1 MSAMS
6 RRAFTASLP
15 LALAAASG
23 QAHARRWPRPLVIAH
38 RGASGERPEHTL
50 MAYQRAIDQGADYI
64 EPDLV
69 MTRDGALVARH
80 ENEIGGT
87 TDVAARPEFAARQTQ
102 KVIDGEIFSGWFTED
117 FTLAELRTLRA
128 RERLPHLRPA
138 SAAFDGQALV
148 PTFQEVIDLARTESA
163 RTGRTIG
170 VYPEMKHPSYFE
182 GLGLT
187 MGETLAAAL
196 RDNNM
201 DRRDAPVF
209 VQCFEAAPLRA
220 FRARSSAPT
229 VMLIGEGDLSDV
241 DLADMATFADGLGPE
256 MKMVLH
262 LDQPDLAATS
272 LIARAHSAGLKV
284 HPWTHR
290 AENNFLPASLQR
302 GTDPA
307 AHGDSATLLRA
318 LYRAGVDGVFTDF
331 TALAVEVRRE
341 VFGA

>member
-1 MSAMS
+1 MS
-6 RRAFTASLP
+6 RRAFTATLP

-23 QAHARRWPRPLVIAH
+23 QAQARRWPRPLVIAH

-50 MAYQRAIDQGADYI
+50 MAYQRAMDQGADYI

-69 MTRDGALVARH
+69 MTRDGVLVARH

-102 KVIDGEIFSGWFTED
+102 KVIDGETFSGWFTED

-138 SAAFDGQALV
+138 SAAFDGQALI
-148 PTFQEVIDLARTESA
+148 PTFQEVVDLARAEHA
-163 RTGRTIG
+163 RTGRTVG

-182 GLGLT
+182 GLGLA
-187 MGETLAAAL
+187 MGETLATAL

-220 FRARSSAPT
+220 FRARSQAPT
-229 VMLIGEGDLSDV
+229 VMLVGEGDLSDA
-241 DLADMATFADGLGPE
+241 DLADIATFADGLGPE
-256 MKMVLH
+256 MKMVLN
-262 LDQPDLAATS
+262 LDHPDLPATT
-272 LIARAHSAGLKV
+272 LITRAHGAGLKV

-290 AENNFLPASLQR
+290 AENNFLPAWLQR
-302 GTDPA
+302 GSDPA

-331 TALAVEVRRE
+331 TALAVKVRQE
-341 VFGA
+341 VFGG